1 MWGAPT
7 VRCSLY
13 GETYEA
19 EEGIIKFSEK
29 VSFTNSKSPLRNLFL
44 SIGSSTMG
52 LFSIFLLYLRVNFSL
67 DISGYDFLICDSAEE
82 CQIPLRPRCLLGD
95 RFAHFLTICLPM
107 MFVAQKIPT

>member
-7 VRCSLY
+7 VRCSLC

-29 VSFTNSKSPLRNLFL
+29 ASFTNSKSPLRNLFL

-52 LFSIFLLYLRVNFSL
+52 LFSLFLLYLRVNFSL
-67 DISGYDFLICDSAEE
+67 DNQRLRFLN
-82 CQIPLRPRCLLGD
+82 L
-95 RFAHFLTICLPM
+95 
-107 MFVAQKIPT
+107 